1 MSAGGTIRMLRKK
14 SGLTQKQLAVKM
26 YTSQEQISIYE
37 TGKTD
42 PSVKI
47 FEQILNVL
55 GYELVVRRR
64 ENEQGETDKGIAYT
78 QQL

>member
-1 MSAGGTIRMLRKK
+1 
-14 SGLTQKQLAVKM
+14 M

-64 ENEQGETDKGIAYT
+64 ENEQGETDKGIVYT